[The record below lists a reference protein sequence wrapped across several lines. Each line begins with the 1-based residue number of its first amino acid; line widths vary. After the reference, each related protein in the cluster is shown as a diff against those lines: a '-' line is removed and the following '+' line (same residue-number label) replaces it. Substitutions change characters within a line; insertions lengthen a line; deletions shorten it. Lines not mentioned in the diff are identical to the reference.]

1 MALKEVDSL
10 NLGMARCCG
19 ADYFDDVGEITFHS
33 LGAVKTLRAARFAL
47 GAESFAF
54 GRTLNVRISLPLG
67 ASLDSGR
74 FGVGAEGGRFLKS
87 GGGREIRTLGEL
99 SPSSVFKT
107 GAFNHSATP
116 PQRGVILLE
125 NHFQST
131 TYWQ

>member
-1 MALKEVDSL
+1 MVAALSL
-10 NLGMARCCG
+10 EMARCCVAG
-19 ADYFDDVGEITFHS
+19 YFDELGEITFHS

-54 GRTLNVRISLPLG
+54 GRTLDVRISLPLL
-67 ASLDSGR
+67 SWEDSIGFGDGITWGR
-74 FGVGAEGGRFLKS
+74 CLKS